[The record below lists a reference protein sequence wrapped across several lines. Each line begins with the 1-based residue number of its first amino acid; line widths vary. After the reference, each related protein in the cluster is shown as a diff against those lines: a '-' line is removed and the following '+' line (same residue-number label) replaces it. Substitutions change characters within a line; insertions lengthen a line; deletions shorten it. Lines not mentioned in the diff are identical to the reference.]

1 MRELRRQ
8 PARDT
13 VDDLLGLLTA
23 TTLLLGILLL
33 WTRTYE
39 QSCLA
44 LASPG
49 LVYIAVFWGLLQ
61 YRLER
66 RRFAIDY
73 YLDGRSPWRRLFRG
87 AWLPTATSMIAA
99 LPLAVFLAVFA
110 ALAHGTDWLFLAG
123 ASVLAPLLFN
133 GLSAWPG
140 RHFRRATGGA
150 IVAAPAV
157 ILTSRLAGRLLL
169 ALVVVAY
176 IYFNYSMIAG
186 PTNIFPGSLELTV
199 KMSIAQ
205 VSSACPVVESGLRAA
220 AGFDGAAWW
229 IVTGAPTEQWTP
241 DGMRPD
247 VIIMMVWAAFF
258 LNAALAMTG
267 FVRGIEGVI
276 LVTAR
281 AAPRTR
287 TDGAND
293 GRVATN
299 PRRRCAGIR
308 GATLLVVPLTVLA
321 VIGYDTLQQRAAERW
336 SAEIRT
342 GDLPGIRRAI
352 DEKVDSAFGPAY
364 AAIPDLVDRHVSVS
378 GIFDQLTPLFGKDNR
393 LLTELRR
400 TVSRAREAA
409 TEGFYREMHEEGLAQ
424 LAHLFKRDL
433 EALPPWLRSAYK
445 WVLEPVLIQAERRW
459 TVAHEEDPGD
469 ILSAIERAS
478 EARDFATHFSDFSMW
493 FTSSIVGSDSYKELL
508 RKHVTAVVD
517 WEKDRTKER
526 LSRALDTAMF
536 TPLGDFVPSRLRP
549 ASQ

>member
-1 MRELRRQ
+1 MRELRRI

-13 VDDLLGLLTA
+13 LDGLLDLLTA
-23 TTLLLGILLL
+23 TTLLLGLLVL
-33 WTRTYE
+33 WARTYE

-66 RRFAIDY
+66 RRFAIEY
-73 YLDGRSPWRRLFRG
+73 YLDGRSPWRRLLRG

-133 GLSAWPG
+133 GLSVWPG

-176 IYFNYSMIAG
+176 IYFNASMIAG
-186 PTNIFPGSLELTV
+186 PTDIFPGSLELTV
-199 KMSIAQ
+199 KMSMAQ

-229 IVTGAPTEQWTP
+229 IMTGAPTEQWTP

-247 VIIMMVWAAFF
+247 VIMMVAWAAFF

-267 FVRGIEGVI
+267 FIRAIEGAM

-287 TDGAND
+287 SGGAR
-293 GRVATN
+293 GSRAATTPRWRRV
-299 PRRRCAGIR
+299 GIR
-308 GATLLVVPLTVLA
+308 ASIFLLVPLSVLA
-321 VIGYDTLQQRAAERW
+321 VTGYDALQQRRAERW

-342 GDLPGIRRAI
+342 GDLPQIRRAI
-352 DEKVDSAFGPAY
+352 DERVDSAFGPAY
-364 AAIPDLVDRHVSVS
+364 AAIPHLVDRHVSVF
-378 GIFDQLTPLFGKDNR
+378 GILDQATPFFGKDNR
-393 LLTELRR
+393 LVTELRR
-400 TVSRAREAA
+400 TVDRARVTAA
-409 TEGFYREMHEEGLAQ
+409 EGFYREMHAEGLAQ
-424 LAHLFKRDL
+424 LARLFQRDL
-433 EALPPWLRSAYK
+433 EALPPWLRSAYE
-445 WVLEPVLIQAERRW
+445 WVLEPVLTQAERRW

-469 ILSAIERAS
+469 ILSAIERTS

-508 RKHVTAVVD
+508 RQHVTAVVD

-549 ASQ
+549 ASR